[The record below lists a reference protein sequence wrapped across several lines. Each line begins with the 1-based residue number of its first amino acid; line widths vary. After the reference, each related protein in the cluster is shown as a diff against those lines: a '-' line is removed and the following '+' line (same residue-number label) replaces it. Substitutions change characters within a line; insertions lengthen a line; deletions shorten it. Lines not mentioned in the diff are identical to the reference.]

1 MAANVFQPVEL
12 RRIRPKKIEGRRDAK
27 WFLLRLQECDRRSAA
42 RRRRTRFEVRIE
54 AAGEYGEIACR
65 WSLDGGVFTLSVQA
79 PPNTSATVLI
89 PERLGQ
95 AVRVDGVAAVDGTR
109 VPGVRAIARSAEGTL
124 IEIGAGAYTF
134 TVSVQLSAISR

>member
-27 WFLLRLQECDRRSAA
+27 WFLLRLQECDRRSAG

-65 WSLDGGVFTLSVQA
+65 EDGDHRGPPRA
-79 PPNTSATVLI
+79 PPTEQ
-89 PERLGQ
+89 P
-95 AVRVDGVAAVDGTR
+95 
-109 VPGVRAIARSAEGTL
+109 RASRGWE
-124 IEIGAGAYTF
+124 
-134 TVSVQLSAISR
+134 ISRGDGQEKGRA

>member
-42 RRRRTRFEVRIE
+42 RRRRTRLEVRIE

-65 WSLDGGVFTLSVQA
+65 EDGDHRGHQRT
-79 PPNTSATVLI
+79 PPTDQPCASGGS
-89 PERLGQ
+89 E
-95 AVRVDGVAAVDGTR
+95 
-109 VPGVRAIARSAEGTL
+109 VPGAGGAETGAAAHGRSLA
-124 IEIGAGAYTF
+124 A
-134 TVSVQLSAISR
+134 